1 MCWEKTGS
9 TTLPGTGTF
18 MIDQSKP
25 GFWKDFVLK
34 ELFVYARENK
44 VLISDADEIATQLAL
59 LDQGAKL
66 EELLA
71 AYLAE
76 EEILEFKSRISG
88 INMISLA
95 ERPVNVS
102 AAKLVSEELARKY
115 TLIPIAAQNQRII
128 IAMADPTDRTA
139 LDDVMLFTGYQVDPL
154 LASAEEIKIAIR
166 ECFTLER
173 STGEHAVLNPNDSVS
188 WKIEENV
195 NAQETPVVSLVDSL
209 FRQAVIEKASDIH
222 WEPIET
228 GFSVKFRIDGLLMV
242 KENLP
247 KDLSR
252 SVTARLK
259 VMSGL
264 DITQRRLP
272 QDGRIMLDIS
282 DKKIDVRVSTFPT
295 VYGEKVVTRILDEK
309 TARLSLEELGM
320 REDVEY
326 QIRKLIRQPHGLIL
340 ISGPTGSGKTT
351 TLYALIRELPSETI
365 NMVSI
370 EDPVE
375 YRLPGVSQ
383 AQVNAGIGLDFAS
396 GLRSILRQDP
406 DVIMVGEIRDRETA
420 KIATAAA
427 MTGHLVLSTVHTN
440 TAAEALTRLLDM
452 DIDAYMVASAVC
464 GVLAQRL
471 VRRLCLNCRKL
482 KPVLA
487 EEKQIF
493 HGEAVSAIYEPAGC
507 SKCHG
512 TGYNGR
518 IGIHEYLPY
527 NQEIKELILQKGSAA
542 SLEKA
547 SRKSGMLTL
556 KEDALRKVAAGMTSL
571 EEIMRLWA
579 EI

>member
-1 MCWEKTGS
+1 MPDIGIV
-9 TTLPGTGTF
+9 

-34 ELFVYARENK
+34 ELYVYARENK
-44 VLISDADEIATQLAL
+44 ALIPNADEIAAQLAL

-71 AYLAE
+71 VYLAE

-173 STGEHAVLNPNDSVS
+173 SAGEHALLNSNESES

-247 KDLSR
+247 KNLSR

-295 VYGEKVVTRILDEK
+295 VYGEKVVTRILDKK
-309 TARLSLEELGM
+309 TAGLSLEKLGM
-320 REDVEY
+320 QEDIEY
-326 QIRKLIRQPHGLIL
+326 QIRKLIRQPHGLVL

-351 TLYALIRELPSETI
+351 TLYALIRELQSETI
-365 NMVSI
+365 NIVSI

-383 AQVNAGIGLDFAS
+383 AQVNTGIGLDFAS

-482 KPVLA
+482 RPVFA

-493 HGEAVSAIYEPAGC
+493 HREAVSAIYEPVGC

-547 SRKSGMLTL
+547 SKKSGMLIL
-556 KEDALRKVAAGMTSL
+556 KEDALRKVAAGITSL

-579 EI
+579 ENND